1 LSAVLVLGAACAQA
15 PNGAPPVA
23 APAAPAAA
31 PTAEQRQISE
41 WKALLDSPDAEKR
54 TAAAV
59 SLLGNGAQEALDVL
73 LEALRAK
80 DAADDPRIS
89 ILKAAATR
97 RDARFL
103 DDALRLLDDPSDKVR
118 EAAKAVIIAMD
129 DKQSFQRVVQTLSGA
144 EASLQARVLICEAL
158 GEDRATEAI
167 PVLIALLGHDTP
179 ALGQA
184 AYQSLHRITLMTLPA
199 DQARWTAW
207 WEANRLKTREEIL
220 EDVIQ
225 RQEQRI
231 TELTAKVE
239 ELWNAQ
245 LASLPKAQSAKALAE
260 ALKCEF
266 AGVRRYAIQEIAKSK
281 IIERVPDIVQMLTD
295 AKDPDPSV
303 RGAAAIALGDIGGAS
318 AIPALL
324 ATLNDPRE
332 MPAVQAAAITALGA
346 LKAKQAVKDII
357 PRLTDAAT
365 AKAAAE
371 ALGLMGDRAAA
382 SPLATL
388 LTSRAMPVEARRAAA
403 ISLGA
408 LAAPEALPAI
418 IPALADPDVC
428 WFAVD
433 AIGAIGAANPKKPL
447 PEAVPPLAR
456 VLLTDD
462 RPDIRE
468 AAAVALGKL
477 GLDTALDPLSKA
489 IADPEPRVRDQA
501 LKAFVRAAG
510 SRNDIYEKY
519 VGLAKR
525 NGQFAVAARLCSG
538 AIDSLAQQ
546 LPQAALAFRI
556 ERASCLR
563 QAKDMQ
569 AARTEYEA
577 VLRLKQDD
585 PAIHQG
591 YIEVLDAVNASDA
604 TILAA
609 LAAARKALPDQAA
622 AWWNATLNHL
632 RRMVNRGQAGQAAA
646 AVDALLKESP
656 DLGGPDT
663 KPAFLELRKNA
674 LDASQ
679 EAARKRDAEAE
690 AVKKQVNFILATLAK
705 DPNNRDVFV
714 QGMAKIGHKAVP
726 HLLQFGVNHEDAAV
740 RQAVIDAL
748 EKIASHKFEI
758 APDATPEQRAA
769 AIEAWKKW
777 WEQNK
782 PAEAAKP
789 AAPVTPAPAPA
800 KPAAPQ
806 APTPTAPK

>member
-1 LSAVLVLGAACAQA
+1 M
-15 PNGAPPVA
+15 
-23 APAAPAAA
+23 
-31 PTAEQRQISE
+31 
-41 WKALLDSPDAEKR
+41 
-54 TAAAV
+54 
-59 SLLGNGAQEALDVL
+59 
-73 LEALRAK
+73 
-80 DAADDPRIS
+80 S
-89 ILKAAATR
+89 IFK
-97 RDARFL
+97 
-103 DDALRLLDDPSDKVR
+103 
-118 EAAKAVIIAMD
+118 
-129 DKQSFQRVVQTLSGA
+129 
-144 EASLQARVLICEAL
+144 
-158 GEDRATEAI
+158 
-167 PVLIALLGHDTP
+167 
-179 ALGQA
+179 
-184 AYQSLHRITLMTLPA
+184 
-199 DQARWTAW
+199 
-207 WEANRLKTREEIL
+207 
-220 EDVIQ
+220 
-225 RQEQRI
+225 
-231 TELTAKVE
+231 
-239 ELWNAQ
+239 
-245 LASLPKAQSAKALAE
+245 
-260 ALKCEF
+260 
-266 AGVRRYAIQEIAKSK
+266 K
-281 IIERVPDIVQMLTD
+281 IF
-295 AKDPDPSV
+295 
-303 RGAAAIALGDIGGAS
+303 GGGDGKE
-318 AIPALL
+318 
-324 ATLNDPRE
+324 NDPGL
-332 MPAVQAAAITALGA
+332 M
-346 LKAKQAVKDII
+346 DII
-357 PRLTDAAT
+357 
-365 AKAAAE
+365 K
-371 ALGLMGDRAAA
+371 
-382 SPLATL
+382 
-388 LTSRAMPVEARRAAA
+388 
-403 ISLGA
+403 
-408 LAAPEALPAI
+408 
-418 IPALADPDVC
+418 
-428 WFAVD
+428 
-433 AIGAIGAANPKKPL
+433 
-447 PEAVPPLAR
+447 
-456 VLLTDD
+456 
-462 RPDIRE
+462 
-468 AAAVALGKL
+468 
-477 GLDTALDPLSKA
+477 
-489 IADPEPRVRDQA
+489 
-501 LKAFVRAAG
+501 
-510 SRNDIYEKY
+510 
-519 VGLAKR
+519 
-525 NGQFAVAARLCSG
+525 
-538 AIDSLAQQ
+538 
-546 LPQAALAFRI
+546 
-556 ERASCLR
+556 